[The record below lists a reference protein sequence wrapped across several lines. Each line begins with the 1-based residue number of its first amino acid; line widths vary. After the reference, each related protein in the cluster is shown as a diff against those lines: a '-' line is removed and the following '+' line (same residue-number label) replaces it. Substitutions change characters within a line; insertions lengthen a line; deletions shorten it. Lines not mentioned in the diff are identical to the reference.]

1 MDTTQIQSR
10 LLEIVSDRTGYPPD
24 MLDLDLDLEADL
36 GIDSIKRVEILGVV
50 QQDFPEL
57 GEAQDELAQ
66 EELGRQ
72 KTLRGIIDWVSAN
85 LQGGPS
91 TGPAPAA
98 APTTEPVP
106 APAGSAPTPAPAPV
120 VPAPEAAPAATVIQ
134 PAAAVDT
141 TQIQSRL
148 LDIVSD
154 RTGYPPDMLDLDL
167 DLEADLG
174 IDSIKRVEILGVV
187 QQDFPELGEAQ
198 DELAQEELGRQKTLR
213 GIIDWV
219 SANLQGGPSTGSAP
233 AAAPTTE
240 PAPAPAG
247 SAPAPAPA
255 PVAPAPAPAPAATAI
270 QSAAAVDTTQIQSRL
285 LDIVS
290 DRTGYPP
297 DMLDLDL
304 DLEADLGIDSIKR
317 VEILGVVQQD
327 FPELGEA
334 QDELAQEELGRQK
347 TLRGIIDWIST
358 NLNGNPS
365 AAPAADVDYE
375 SDVGVPR
382 FLMNPVELPLLEMP
396 LNIAPGSVFIVTDDG
411 TGISE
416 QLTAE
421 IGRLGGQVAL
431 IQSGDATVRTG
442 EGVYTAKLGDPD
454 ETETLV
460 NLVREQGPIAGI
472 IHLSPLLK
480 GGAAYEEM
488 SLEEWQAVLRHDVK
502 SLYLLARLASADI
515 RQAADA
521 GGGWL
526 FAACATEVA
535 AEGGGSTIA
544 SPEHGGVTGFIKTI
558 GSEWYYVNSKILD
571 FDLTQP
577 PEAMAQ
583 CILREMACK
592 NGELEILYRG
602 ANRIVL
608 RADLAPLDVG
618 GRAAIEI
625 APDWV
630 VLVTGGA
637 TGITAAVSLEMA
649 RNYQPTLVLAGI
661 ETWPG
666 DTEDAATAGIDDPAA
681 VKKALIEQFRQ
692 KGDFSLGEVEAAYN
706 RLMREREMRS
716 NVDALR
722 AAGSTV
728 EYFQVDVRD
737 EAGFGGLIDSV
748 YEKYGRIDGMV
759 HGAGIIADKLVEDK
773 VPESF
778 DRVFDTKADSAF
790 ILSRKLRG
798 DSLKFLVFFCSVAG
812 QFGSRGQCD
821 YSATNEVVGRLCLRL
836 NADWPTRVIA
846 ANWGPWAPAA
856 AGMVSDE
863 VQKQFALKGVQM
875 IPQAAGP
882 RLLDREIRFGHE
894 DNVFV
899 VFGDGL
905 WSTSGVP
912 GVYPLLDLARFSK
925 PPSSDPGA
933 ELPEIRRPLDADLDI
948 YLKDHLLDDKPVFPF
963 AMGMEFMGE
972 AVRRVWPR
980 MKIVGMESFR
990 VFRGIVVDGPGH
1002 ELIIRM
1008 KPKTESPSADATL
1021 AVEVEIA
1028 EASKPELP
1036 SHRAVV
1042 LLGDTLPEQPAFD
1055 AELLTGLGPFP
1066 KTTEEAYLQW
1076 LFHGP
1081 CFQGIT
1087 RIEGMSENGI
1097 AVRLRSHAPIECFL
1111 HLPPGQWA
1119 IDPIVMDSAFQPALL
1134 WERVY
1139 HDMTPLPSG
1148 FASFRLFG
1156 SLSQAPLLCHLQT
1169 NSSSDG
1175 HILMTNIFFV
1185 DENQRQVARIEGM
1198 EFSCSAELNRLAGQ
1212 VKTYRGES

>member
-1 MDTTQIQSR
+1 
-10 LLEIVSDRTGYPPD
+10 

-72 KTLRGIIDWVSAN
+72 KTLRGIIDWIGAN
-85 LQGGPS
+85 LQGGTAADS
-91 TGPAPAA
+91 APA
-98 APTTEPVP
+98 TL
-106 APAGSAPTPAPAPV
+106 STPAPAPSA
-120 VPAPEAAPAATVIQ
+120 APSAAAPA
-134 PAAAVDT
+134 P
-141 TQIQSRL
+141 
-148 LDIVSD
+148 
-154 RTGYPPDMLDLDL
+154 
-167 DLEADLG
+167 
-174 IDSIKRVEILGVV
+174 
-187 QQDFPELGEAQ
+187 
-198 DELAQEELGRQKTLR
+198 
-213 GIIDWV
+213 
-219 SANLQGGPSTGSAP
+219 SAP
-233 AAAPTTE
+233 A
-240 PAPAPAG
+240 
-247 SAPAPAPA
+247 
-255 PVAPAPAPAPAATAI
+255 APAPAPAAPAPQAAPAGTATE
-270 QSAAAVDTTQIQSRL
+270 SAKTVDTTQIQSRL

-347 TLRGIIDWIST
+347 TLRGIIDWIGA
-358 NLNGNPS
+358 NLNGNPAAS
-365 AAPAADVDYE
+365 AALPASAPAALPASAPAALSAPAPAALSAPAPVPVAPAATVDYA
-375 SDVGVPR
+375 SNVGVPR
-382 FLMNPVELPLLEMP
+382 FLMNPVELPLPEMP
-396 LNIAPGSVFIVTDDG
+396 LNIAPGSVILITDDG

-431 IQSGDATVRTG
+431 VQSGDATVRTG
-442 EGVYTAKLGDPD
+442 EGVYTAKLGDPA

-472 IHLSPLLK
+472 IHLSPLLT
-480 GGAAYEEM
+480 GGAAYETM
-488 SLEEWQAVLRHDVK
+488 SLEEWQAALRHDVK
-502 SLYLLARLASADI
+502 SLYLLARQASADI
-515 RQAADA
+515 RAAADA

-526 FAACATEVA
+526 FAAGATEVA
-535 AEGGGSTIA
+535 TEGGRRTIV

-571 FDLTQP
+571 FDLTQT
-577 PEAMAQ
+577 PEMMAR
-583 CILREMACK
+583 CILREMAWK

-602 ANRIVL
+602 ETRIVL
-608 RADLAPLDVG
+608 RADLAPLDVT
-618 GRAAIEI
+618 RQAAIEI

-630 VLVTGGA
+630 ILITGGA

-666 DTEDAATAGIDDPAA
+666 DTEDPATAGIDDPAA
-681 VKKALIEQFRQ
+681 VKKALIEQFKQ
-692 KGDFSLGEVEAAYN
+692 KGDFSLGEVEAAFN
-706 RLMREREMRS
+706 RLMRDREMRR

-737 EAGFGGLIDSV
+737 EARFGGLIDSV
-748 YEKYGRIDGMV
+748 YEKYGRLDGMI

-790 ILSRKLRG
+790 ILSRALRG

-836 NADWPTRVIA
+836 NADLPTRVIA

-856 AGMVSDE
+856 AGMVSAE
-863 VQKQFALKGVQM
+863 VQKQFAQKGVQM

-882 RLLDREIRFGHE
+882 RLLDREIRFGHK
-894 DNVFV
+894 DDVFV
-899 VFGDGL
+899 VFGEGL
-905 WSTSGVP
+905 WSSSGVP
-912 GVYPLLDLARFSK
+912 GVYPLLDLARFSE
-925 PPSSDPGA
+925 PPSDDPA
-933 ELPEIRRPLDADLDI
+933 AALPEIRRPLDPERDV

-972 AVRRVWPR
+972 AVQRLWPHK
-980 MKIVGMESFR
+980 KIIGMDSFR
-990 VFRGIVVDGPGH
+990 VFRGIVVDGPDH
-1002 ELIIRM
+1002 ELILKM
-1008 KPKTESPSADATL
+1008 KPKAESPSPDATL

-1028 EASKPELP
+1028 EASKPERP

-1042 LLGDTLPEQPAFD
+1042 LLGDALPERPAFD
-1055 AELLTGLGPFP
+1055 AKLLENLGPFP
-1066 KTTEEAYLQW
+1066 KTTEESYLQW

-1087 RIEGMSENGI
+1087 RIEGASEEGI
-1097 AVRLRSHAPIECFL
+1097 AVRLRSHLPLECFL
-1111 HLPPGQWA
+1111 HLPPGQWT
-1119 IDPIVMDSAFQPALL
+1119 IDPVVMDSAFQPALL
-1134 WERVY
+1134 WERAY
-1139 HDMTPLPSG
+1139 YDMTPLPSG
-1148 FASFRLFG
+1148 FAAFRLFG
-1156 SLSQAPLLCHLQT
+1156 SLSQEPLLCHMQT
-1169 NSSSDG
+1169 NASSDG
-1175 HILMTNIFFV
+1175 QILTTNIFFV
-1185 DENQRQVARIEGM
+1185 DENQRQVARLEGM
-1198 EFSCSAELNRLAGQ
+1198 EFSCSADLNRLAGK

>member
-1 MDTTQIQSR
+1 
-10 LLEIVSDRTGYPPD
+10 
-24 MLDLDLDLEADL
+24 
-36 GIDSIKRVEILGVV
+36 
-50 QQDFPEL
+50 
-57 GEAQDELAQ
+57 
-66 EELGRQ
+66 
-72 KTLRGIIDWVSAN
+72 
-85 LQGGPS
+85 
-91 TGPAPAA
+91 
-98 APTTEPVP
+98 
-106 APAGSAPTPAPAPV
+106 
-120 VPAPEAAPAATVIQ
+120 
-134 PAAAVDT
+134 
-141 TQIQSRL
+141 
-148 LDIVSD
+148 
-154 RTGYPPDMLDLDL
+154 
-167 DLEADLG
+167 
-174 IDSIKRVEILGVV
+174 
-187 QQDFPELGEAQ
+187 
-198 DELAQEELGRQKTLR
+198 
-213 GIIDWV
+213 
-219 SANLQGGPSTGSAP
+219 
-233 AAAPTTE
+233 
-240 PAPAPAG
+240 
-247 SAPAPAPA
+247 
-255 PVAPAPAPAPAATAI
+255 
-270 QSAAAVDTTQIQSRL
+270 
-285 LDIVS
+285 
-290 DRTGYPP
+290 
-297 DMLDLDL
+297 MLDLDL

-347 TLRGIIDWIST
+347 TLRGIIDWIGANLQAGPEAEPAPAAAPTAAPAQAGSAPAPAAPVPSPAPAPAAPT
-358 NLNGNPS
+358 PTPESAIAVSAPPPAGAVETSQIEARLLEIVSDRTGYPPDMLDLDLDLEADLGIDSIKRVEILGVVQQDFPALGENQDELAQEELGRQKTLRGIIDWIGANLNGDSSAPGAEPS
-365 AAPAADVDYE
+365 ASAPAPSAPAHAAPPAAPAADVDYG

-382 FLMNPVELPLLEMP
+382 FLMNPVELPLPERS
-396 LNIAPGSVFIVTDDG
+396 LNITAGSVFIITDDG

-416 QLTAE
+416 NLSDE
-421 IGRLGGQVAL
+421 IVRLGGRVAL
-431 IQSGDATVRTG
+431 VQSGDRTVHTG
-442 EGVYTAKLGDPD
+442 EGVYEAKLGDPD

-460 NLVREQGPIAGI
+460 NLIREQGPIAGI

-480 GGAAYEEM
+480 RGGDYEAM
-488 SLEEWQAVLRHDVK
+488 SIEGWQAALRHDVK
-502 SLYLLARLASADI
+502 SLYLLTRLASADI
-515 RQAADA
+515 RRAAGT

-526 FAACATEVA
+526 VAACATEVA
-535 AEGGGSTIA
+535 TDDGGGKIA

-558 GSEWYYVNSKILD
+558 ASEWYHVNSKVLD
-571 FDLTQP
+571 FDLTLSP
-577 PEAMAQ
+577 DAMAR
-583 CILREMACK
+583 CILREMAYK

-602 ANRIVL
+602 SNRIVL
-608 RADLAPLDVG
+608 RADLSPLDVSG
-618 GRAAIEI
+618 QAAIAI

-630 VLVTGGA
+630 ILVTGGA

-649 RNYQPTLVLAGI
+649 RNYRPTLVLAGI

-666 DTEDAATAGIDDPAA
+666 DEEDAATAGIDDPAA

-692 KGDFSLGEVEAAYN
+692 QGDFSLGEVEAAFN

-737 EAGFGGLIDSV
+737 EAGFGGLIDAV
-748 YEKYGRIDGMV
+748 YERYGRIDGMI

-790 ILSRKLRG
+790 ILSRTLRG
-798 DSLKFLVFFCSVAG
+798 DSLRFLVFFCSVAG

-856 AGMVSDE
+856 AGMVSAE
-863 VQKQFALKGVQM
+863 VQKQFAQKGVQM

-882 RLLDREIRFGHE
+882 RLLDREIRFGHK

-905 WSTSGVP
+905 WSASGVP
-912 GVYPLLDLARFSK
+912 GVFPLLDLARFSV

-933 ELPEIRRPLDADLDI
+933 ELPEIRRPLDPELDI

-972 AVRRVWPR
+972 AVRRIWPR

-1002 ELIIRM
+1002 ELLIKMR
-1008 KPKTESPSADATL
+1008 PLAESPSADASL

-1042 LLGDTLPEQPAFD
+1042 LLGDTLPEQPTFD
-1055 AELLTGLGPFP
+1055 AELVSSLGPFP

-1087 RIEGMSENGI
+1087 RIEGASEDGI
-1097 AVRLRSHAPIECFL
+1097 AVRLRSHAPIECFS

-1119 IDPIVMDSAFQPALL
+1119 IDPVVMDSAFQPALL

-1185 DENQRQVARIEGM
+1185 DENQRQVARLEGM
-1198 EFSCSAELNRLAGQ
+1198 EFSCSAELNRLAGK
-1212 VKTYRGES
+1212 VKTYRGESR